1 VTLSALPVDTQTAG
15 QPVAFTAAAT
25 PVPGSYEYRFWRL
38 SGGVWTVVQDY
49 SASDTWNWTNP
60 AEGSYQISVWARSAG
75 SSLDQEAVGTP
86 MAYTITP

>member
-1 VTLSALPVDTQTAG
+1 VTLSANPVDTQTAG
-15 QPVAFTAAAT
+15 LPVAFTA
-25 PVPGSYEYRFWRL
+25 VGSGGSGTYEYRFWRE

-60 AEGSYQISVWARSAG
+60 AAGSYQVSVWARSAG
-75 SSLDQEAVGTP
+75 STADLEAAGTP